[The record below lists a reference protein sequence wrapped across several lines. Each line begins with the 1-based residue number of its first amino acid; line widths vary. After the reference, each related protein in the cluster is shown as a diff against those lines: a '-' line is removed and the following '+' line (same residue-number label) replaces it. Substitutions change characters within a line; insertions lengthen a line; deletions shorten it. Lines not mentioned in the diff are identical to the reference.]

1 MDSPRECMK
10 VVHSPT
16 NNCVLDSTH
25 QRPGRTQEAG
35 TVTMVGQGSTSSG
48 GSKGSCQLQQPE
60 EEWRACRIGLL
71 LNIVV
76 VVVVE
81 VEAVGSNW

>member
-1 MDSPRECMK
+1 
-10 VVHSPT
+10 
-16 NNCVLDSTH
+16 
-25 QRPGRTQEAG
+25 
-35 TVTMVGQGSTSSG
+35 MVGQGSTSSG

-76 VVVVE
+76 VVVVV